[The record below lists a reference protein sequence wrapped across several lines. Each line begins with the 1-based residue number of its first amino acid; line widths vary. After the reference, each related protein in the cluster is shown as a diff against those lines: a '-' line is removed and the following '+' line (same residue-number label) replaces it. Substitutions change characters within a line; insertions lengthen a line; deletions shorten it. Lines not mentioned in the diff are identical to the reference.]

1 MNHDKYDTV
10 LVSPE
15 TLEFKFTS
23 IGPKG
28 RIEKVVQFGQ
38 TENPDIFNLVLG
50 NLLEHGVIDDH
61 TINDNKD
68 SEAILATVE
77 ASIYEFTKQ
86 YPDKQVF
93 YKGSTLERT
102 RYFRIA
108 LTLHLQKL
116 SRDFE
121 IFGVLAFGIGFFS
134 EKFVPG
140 KDYYGFL
147 LKRKRTSILPVF
159 SAHQ

>member
-50 NLLEHGVIDDH
+50 NLLEHGVIDDN

-93 YKGSTLERT
+93 YKGSTL
-102 RYFRIA
+102 
-108 LTLHLQKL
+108 
-116 SRDFE
+116 
-121 IFGVLAFGIGFFS
+121 
-134 EKFVPG
+134 
-140 KDYYGFL
+140 
-147 LKRKRTSILPVF
+147 
-159 SAHQ
+159 